1 MIRHAAGL
9 ILPERRREIAAYL
22 DTLQPQVSQTR
33 HPGGENGRR
42 LILALDATASREP
55 TWDRACHV
63 THVLFD
69 AVTRLNPENP
79 GGLVVQLVYYRGYD
93 ECRTSRWVGTAAALR
108 GLMAQ
113 VRCQG
118 GITQI
123 GAVLR
128 HALGEAT
135 KYPVRAV
142 VFIGD
147 AVEEE
152 PEALFA
158 LARAL
163 GDRATPV
170 FLLHEGRTPVVA
182 DTFGALARLSGGA
195 YLPFDLAAID
205 RLKALLGGIAAYAV
219 GGLAALERYADVESA
234 DPATVR
240 HINRQLRLPK

>member
-1 MIRHAAGL
+1 MTRPATGL
-9 ILPERRREIAAYL
+9 ILPERRSDIAAYL
-22 DTLQPQVSQTR
+22 NTLQPQVSLAR
-33 HPGGENGRR
+33 RPGAADGPR
-42 LILALDATASREP
+42 LVLALDATASREP

-69 AVTRLNPENP
+69 AVTGLGHP

-93 ECRTSRWVGTAAALR
+93 ECRASRWVGTAAALR

-118 GITQI
+118 GATQI

-128 HALGEAT
+128 HALGEVY
-135 KYPVRAV
+135 KHPVGAV

-147 AVEEE
+147 AVEED
-152 PEALFA
+152 PETLFA

-163 GDRATPV
+163 GDRTTPL
-170 FLLHEGRTPVVA
+170 FMLHEGDNPVVA
-182 DTFGALARLSGGA
+182 ETFRTLARLSGGA
-195 YLPFDLAAID
+195 YLPFDLTAID

-219 GGLAALERYADVESA
+219 GGVAALER
-234 DPATVR
+234 
-240 HINRQLRLPK
+240 

>member
-1 MIRHAAGL
+1 MTRPATGL
-9 ILPERRREIAAYL
+9 ILPERRSDIAAYL
-22 DTLQPQVSQTR
+22 DKLKPQVSQPR
-33 HPGGENGRR
+33 GLAGGSGPR

-69 AVTRLNPENP
+69 AVTRLNPGNP
-79 GGLVVQLVYYRGYD
+79 DGLVVQLVYYRGYD
-93 ECRTSRWVGTAAALR
+93 ECRASRWVGAAAALR

-128 HALGEAT
+128 HALGEVH
-135 KYPVRAV
+135 KHPVGAV
-142 VFIGD
+142 LFIGD
-147 AVEEE
+147 AVEED
-152 PEALFA
+152 PETLFP
-158 LARAL
+158 LARSL
-163 GDRATPV
+163 GERATPL
-170 FLLHEGRTPVVA
+170 FMLHEGGNPVVA

-205 RLKALLGGIAAYAV
+205 RLKALLGGIAAYAA
-219 GGLAALERYADVESA
+219 GGLAALEWYADST

-240 HINRQLRLPK
+240 HISRQLRLPK